1 MKLTPN
7 DLDKWRIIPRLL
19 MLFYMIVFYQT
30 VHWFMALEDPTMSQ
44 AGFLTAIIGAGA
56 AWFGL
61 YVGGKVNAP
70 K

>member
-19 MLFYMIVFYQT
+19 ILCYMIVFYQT
-30 VHWFMALEDPTMSQ
+30 VHWFMLLEEPNMAQ
-44 AGFLTAIIGAGA
+44 AGFLTALIGAGA

>member
-19 MLFYMIVFYQT
+19 ILCYMIVFYQT
-30 VHWFMALEDPTMSQ
+30 VHWFMALEDPNMAQ

>member
-1 MKLTPN
+1 
-7 DLDKWRIIPRLL
+7 
-19 MLFYMIVFYQT
+19 MIVFYQT
-30 VHWFMALEDPTMSQ
+30 VHWFMALEDPNMAQ